1 MLVRSFVCLLSK
13 QIKRELCETESERA
27 KRRRKKSIS
36 CDAIWRYI
44 NRKKRGTNDDG
55 DDNDDEDDEDD
66 DDDDEVEK
74 IRLLF

>member
-1 MLVRSFVCLLSK
+1 MGDR
-13 QIKRELCETESERA
+13 ERA
-27 KRRRKKSIS
+27 SETTERERKKSIS

-55 DDNDDEDDEDD
+55 NDNDDEDDED